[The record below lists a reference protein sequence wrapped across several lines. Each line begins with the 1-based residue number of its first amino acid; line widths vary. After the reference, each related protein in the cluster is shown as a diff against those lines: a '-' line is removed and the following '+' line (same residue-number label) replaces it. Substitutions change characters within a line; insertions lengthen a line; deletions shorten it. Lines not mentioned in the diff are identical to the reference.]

1 MIEDSKK
8 IGRREFL
15 GGTAAAAS
23 LMFIRPELVRGTQA
37 NSAVRLGLIGCGG
50 RGRADA
56 TSIVR
61 NTVATMVALADMF
74 DDQLQSAKAAFDKL
88 NASKSAPAIDSS
100 MLFKGPRAF
109 EQLLASKDV
118 DAVVI
123 TSPPYYHPEHLEAA
137 VAAGKHVYLEKPV
150 AVDVH
155 GARRV
160 LRAGDKAQGKIT
172 LNVGFQ
178 IRKAPPFVELVKRI
192 HAGQIGKIAC
202 AQAYYYTGA
211 IKRPEW
217 PKASPAEKR
226 LRNWVHDRVL
236 SGDILVEQGI
246 HVVDICNWVLQGHPV
261 KAVAAGGRAFRE
273 DAGDAWGH
281 FNVTYSYP
289 GDIHVSMNST
299 QFNKGFFDVAE
310 RFFGSK
316 GTAEAH
322 YDPIIKIMGDEPW
335 DYFNAAAAAAGNV
348 QFSATGRFSG
358 SLDKADEEKHKAFV
372 DSITSGANVNETQAG
387 VDTALTAI
395 LGRTAAYTGKE
406 VTWEALVKSDAK
418 WDAKLDLAK
427 L

>member
-1 MIEDSKK
+1 MTDDSKK
-8 IGRREFL
+8 LGRREFL
-15 GGTAAAAS
+15 GTTAAAVGT
-23 LMFIRPELVRGTQA
+23 LMLIRPELVRGTQA

-61 NTVATMVALADMF
+61 NTTARLVALADIF
-74 DDQLQSAKAAFDKL
+74 DDQLQSARAEFNRLA
-88 NASKSAPAIDSS
+88 ASKGNPAIDSA

-109 EQLLASKDV
+109 EKLLASSEV

-123 TSPPYYHPEHLEAA
+123 ASPPYYHPEHLEAA
-137 VAAGKHVYLEKPV
+137 VAAGKHVYQEKPV

-155 GARRV
+155 GCKQVMRI
-160 LRAGDKAQGKIT
+160 GDKAQGKIT

-192 HAGQIGKIAC
+192 HTGQIGKIAC
-202 AQAYYYTGA
+202 AQAYYYTGT
-211 IKRPEW
+211 IKRPDW
-217 PKASPAEKR
+217 PSASPAEKR
-226 LRNWVHDRVL
+226 LRNWVYDRVL

-246 HVVDICNWVLQGHPV
+246 HVVDICNWVLQGHPL
-261 KAVAAGGRAFRE
+261 KAYATGGRGIRE
-273 DAGDAWGH
+273 DQGDAWGH
-281 FNVTYSYP
+281 YNATYFYP

-322 YDPIIKIMGDEPW
+322 YSPIIKIMGDEPW
-335 DYFNAAAAAAGNV
+335 DYFPSPDASGNV

-358 SLDKADEEKHKAFV
+358 SLDKADEEKHKSFIE
-372 DSITSGANVNETQAG
+372 SITTGANVNEAQAG
-387 VDTALTAI
+387 AESALTAI
-395 LGRTAAYTGKE
+395 LARTAAYTSKE
-406 VTWEALVKSDAK
+406 VTWEALLKSDAK
-418 WDAKLDLAK
+418 SDSKLDLAK